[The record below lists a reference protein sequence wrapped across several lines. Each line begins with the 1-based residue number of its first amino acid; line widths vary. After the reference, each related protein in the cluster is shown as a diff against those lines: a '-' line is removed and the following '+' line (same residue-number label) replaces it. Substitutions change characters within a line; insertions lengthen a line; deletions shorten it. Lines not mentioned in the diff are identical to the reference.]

1 MAEQRPHRIVG
12 GQSSAWQRQE
22 RLDDGARLAIEQAEE
37 AAGAAGL
44 RHATSDLLLFA
55 LIGDDHAAAARAL
68 QSRGVDPAAIR
79 AQIKL
84 PTRVEGVSGWSPLGA
99 AAREAVVLG
108 VNEARRAG
116 RERAGVDHLLLGL
129 LQEGTGAG
137 VRAIKRQG
145 VSLSALREAVKS
157 QTDERD
163 LYHVS
168 QIDQQVAEL
177 LERVGST
184 VVCPRCAIKLPEGF
198 TYCYRCGARI
208 GDR

>member
-1 MAEQRPHRIVG
+1 MAEQRPRRIVG

-44 RHATSDLLLFA
+44 RYATSDLLLFA

-68 QSRGVDPAAIR
+68 QSCGVDPAAIR

-84 PTRVEGVSGWSPLGA
+84 PTRAEGVSGRSPLGA

-145 VSLSALREAVKS
+145 VSLSALREAVGS

-168 QIDQQVAEL
+168 QIDQLVAEL

-184 VVCPRCAIKLPEGF
+184 VVCPRCANELPEGF